1 MATIEKESGAERAVS
16 LPSDIRACAFRVVLL
31 RNFLGPYELPWLQAL
46 RHRVAELSIV
56 ASRDTHD
63 LLPWAMEYGGLKVE
77 VQDRFA
83 LLEKQAHPGGFT
95 DGTKIQLPYGTLKH
109 LRRLRPDVIISS
121 ELGARTFQ
129 ALSYTYWKKGTALVA
144 YAAVSERTE
153 TGRGIARR
161 LIRRLLLKRVSAVIT
176 PGSSGA
182 RYLER
187 LGARSERI
195 FVVPRTTDMRPF
207 LDLPLARDENR
218 AMRLFSPGQQ
228 IQRKGLL
235 PFLDVLCRWAMNHP
249 ERRVEFWLLGDGP
262 ERSAL
267 KARPKPPN
275 LTVSFL
281 SGVPYDQLPRFYGQ
295 AGILAFPTLADEWG
309 LVVNEALASGMPVLG
324 SVYSQ
329 AVTELV
335 KDGVNGWT
343 FSAGSPEETYNSID
357 RALTTSSERLM
368 AMRAAARRSVDLI
381 TPEFAADRVLQAV
394 QFALSAGV
402 DGSKDSVRIH
412 RED

>member
-1 MATIEKESGAERAVS
+1 MAIIEKESDAERAQPLCAVNQR
-16 LPSDIRACAFRVVLL
+16 LPIRVVLL
-31 RNFLGPYELPWLQAL
+31 RNFLGPYELPWLHSLGQ
-46 RHRVAELSIV
+46 RVSELSIV

-63 LLPWAMEYGGLKVE
+63 LLPWTMEYGGLKVE

-83 LLEKQAHPGGFT
+83 LMESQVHPGGFT
-95 DGTKIQLPYGTLKH
+95 DGSKIQLPYGTLKH

-121 ELGARTFQ
+121 ELGARTLQ
-129 ALSYTYWKKGTALVA
+129 ALGYTYWTKRTALVA

-161 LIRRLLLKRVSAVIT
+161 LIRRFLLKRVSAVIT

-182 RYLER
+182 RYLES
-187 LGARSERI
+187 LGARSDQT

-207 LDLPLARDENR
+207 LDVPLARDEGG
-218 AMRLFSPGQQ
+218 APRLFFPGQQ

-235 PFLDVLCRWAMNHP
+235 PFLDVLCRWAGNHP
-249 ERRVEFWLLGDGP
+249 DRRVEFWLLGDGP
-262 ERSAL
+262 ERRAL
-267 KARPKPPN
+267 ETRPKPPN
-275 LTVSFL
+275 LNVTFF
-281 SGVPYDQLPRFYGQ
+281 SGVPYDRLPRFYGQ

-324 SVYSQ
+324 SLYSQ
-329 AVTELV
+329 AVAELV

-343 FSAGSPEETYNSID
+343 FSADSPGESYNAVD
-357 RALTTSSERLM
+357 RALTTSGERLM
-368 AMRAAARRSVDLI
+368 TMRTAARRSIEPV

-394 QFALSAGV
+394 RFALCVGA
-402 DGSKDSVRIH
+402 DSSNGFVRINK
-412 RED
+412 ED

>member
-1 MATIEKESGAERAVS
+1 MATIEKESGAEREMPVCS
-16 LPSDIRACAFRVVLL
+16 KIGPYPFRVVLL

-46 RHRVAELSIV
+46 RHRVTELSIV
-56 ASRDTHD
+56 ASRDTHN

-121 ELGARTFQ
+121 ELGARTLQ

-187 LGARSERI
+187 LGARSESI

-207 LDLPLARDENR
+207 LNLPLHRGGNGAL
-218 AMRLFSPGQQ
+218 RLFFPGQQ

-235 PFLDVLCRWAMNHP
+235 PFLDALCQWAGNHP
-249 ERRVEFWLLGDGP
+249 DRHVEFWLLGNGP
-262 ERSAL
+262 ERAAL
-267 KARPKPPN
+267 DTRPKPPN
-275 LTVSFL
+275 LTVTFFD
-281 SGVPYDQLPRFYGQ
+281 GVPYDELPRFYRE

-324 SVYSQ
+324 SVHSQ

-335 KDGVNGWT
+335 KDGENGWT
-343 FSAGSPEETYNSID
+343 FSAGSSEETYNSID
-357 RALTTSSERLM
+357 RALTTCSERLM
-368 AMRAAARRSVDLI
+368 TMRTAARRSVELL

-394 QFALSAGV
+394 QFAFGV
-402 DGSKDSVRIH
+402 GADGNNGSVRIVK
-412 RED
+412 ED